1 MAGAQLGLEQQ
12 GLATRG
18 RRPQL
23 GDPLGRLVVGH
34 ARVVQT
40 GRHEHRRVVDRGD
53 VLVRRVG
60 GDGRLERRVA
70 RVAPLLPLGDR
81 ERERGVEHRGDD
93 VDEGHLGHHR
103 GGQVRPHGHRR
114 AHQQATGAPAPDGHL
129 AGRGDALGDEVLGTG
144 QEVGEGVDLVEE
156 LPVEV
161 PAPAQLAAAPRVG
174 QGPHHAS
181 VEQGQ
186 PGDREPGRQGVL
198 VGAVAVEHRRR
209 RRIDGGVPPPNDVD
223 GARGRRRAPWPTS
236 APRRSRQAR

>member
-12 GLATRG
+12 GLITRG

-23 GDPLGRLVVGH
+23 GDPLGRLVVGD
-34 ARVVQT
+34 ARVVQA
-40 GRHEHRRVVDRGD
+40 GRHEHRRVVDGGD

-81 ERERGVEHRGDD
+81 ERQRGVEHRGDD

-103 GGQVRPHGHRR
+103 GRQVGPHGHRR
-114 AHQQATGAPAPDGHL
+114 AHQQATGAAAPDGHL
-129 AGRGDALGDEVLGTG
+129 AGRGDALGHEVLGAG

-161 PAPAQLAAAPRVG
+161 PAPAQLASTAG
-174 QGPHHAS
+174 GP
-181 VEQGQ
+181 G
-186 PGDREPGRQGVL
+186 PTRRPGRAGTAGRSRTREAASTRRRRSRRAPP
-198 VGAVAVEHRRR
+198 GAVASTGVSRRR
-209 RRIDGGVPPPNDVD
+209 TTSTGTRTPS
-223 GARGRRRAPWPTS
+223 GAVAHVLT
-236 APRRSRQAR
+236 AT